1 MKNRQ
6 YVQFLYIGVALLTF
20 SPFLYYGFISSDW
33 DSYASIASGN
43 ILILE
48 NIYIPSRPPGFP
60 IYEIILAPLSLINT
74 RIALIIHFI
83 FGVFLFLLVESD
95 INKSNEKA
103 LLLFLFFTSSIYFIS
118 SFTIIDYVIGCF
130 FGYVG
135 LNSIKQ
141 DKLYFGSI
149 MLIISSGI
157 RLSNII
163 FLLASV
169 AFLIVKKEYKKGYL
183 IFTLSA
189 AVIALIY
196 VPSYLIAD
204 GFCFLNLTN
213 TDHSLIG
220 RLGRY
225 FYKQLQIFGL
235 VGSFIF
241 LIALF
246 KGKGWKSLF
255 IEENIPYL
263 IIFFAFQ
270 FSFLRLPTEQGHLL
284 PAFVAFIYLIRQLEI
299 NKYLLALAL
308 FFSIFSNFYTIE
320 ILKPDIPNHATS
332 ADFGLFVEK
341 GYLLKNLDER
351 IEKGQNYRENI
362 NQSKLNIKLDWNNGG
377 PNC

>member
-1 MKNRQ
+1 
-6 YVQFLYIGVALLTF
+6 
-20 SPFLYYGFISSDW
+20 
-33 DSYASIASGN
+33 
-43 ILILE
+43 
-48 NIYIPSRPPGFP
+48 
-60 IYEIILAPLSLINT
+60 
-74 RIALIIHFI
+74 
-83 FGVFLFLLVESD
+83 
-95 INKSNEKA
+95 
-103 LLLFLFFTSSIYFIS
+103 
-118 SFTIIDYVIGCF
+118 
-130 FGYVG
+130 
-135 LNSIKQ
+135 
-141 DKLYFGSI
+141 
-149 MLIISSGI
+149 
-157 RLSNII
+157 
-163 FLLASV
+163 
-169 AFLIVKKEYKKGYL
+169 
-183 IFTLSA
+183 
-189 AVIALIY
+189 
-196 VPSYLIAD
+196 
-204 GFCFLNLTN
+204 
-213 TDHSLIG
+213 
-220 RLGRY
+220 LGRY

-241 LIALF
+241 LIGLF

-308 FFSIFSNFYTIE
+308 FFSILSNFYTIE

>member
-1 MKNRQ
+1 MKNMKDVRIV
-6 YVQFLYIGVALLTF
+6 YFGTALLAF
-20 SPFLYYGFISSDW
+20 VPFLYYGFISSDW

-60 IYEIILAPLSLINT
+60 VYELILAPLSLISS
-74 RIALIIHFI
+74 RISLMIHFM
-83 FGVFLFLLVESD
+83 FGIFLFLLVESD
-95 INKSNEKA
+95 INKSKKNN

-118 SFTIIDYVIGCF
+118 SFTVIDYVIGCF
-130 FGYVG
+130 FGYLG
-135 LNSIKQ
+135 LSLIKQ
-141 DKLYFGSI
+141 DRLYLGSF

-169 AFLIVKKEYKKGYL
+169 VFLILRKENKKGCL
-183 IFTLSA
+183 VFTLS
-189 AVIALIY
+189 VVVVALIY

-213 TDHSLIG
+213 TDHGLVG

-225 FYKQLQIFGL
+225 IYKQLQIFGL
-235 VGSFIF
+235 VGSLVF
-241 LIALF
+241 LLALF
-246 KGKGWKSLF
+246 KGKGWNTLLK
-255 IEENIPYL
+255 EENIPYFL
-263 IIFFAFQ
+263 IFFAFQ
-270 FSFLRLPTEQGHLL
+270 LSFLRLPTEQGHLL
-284 PAFVAFIYLIRQLEI
+284 PALIAFIYLVRQLEI

-308 FFSIFSNFYTIE
+308 FFSIFSNFFTVE

-332 ADFGLFVEK
+332 ADFGFFVEK

-351 IEKGQNYRENI
+351 IEKGQNYEENI
-362 NQSKLNIKLDWNNGG
+362 NQSKLNLKLDWNNGG